1 MRQAQTR
8 LTKRSRWQAVIDDY
22 RKSGLSVAEFSQQRR
37 INLHTLRYW
46 LKKHPVTTEER
57 PSGLFAEVRRESRS
71 EEKLSSSESIVLVL
85 ASGVRLEIPSSVSG
99 GWVAGLL
106 KELS

>member
-1 MRQAQTR
+1 
-8 LTKRSRWQAVIDDY
+8 LD
-22 RKSGLSVAEFSQQRR
+22 QR
-37 INLHTLRYW
+37 IS
-46 LKKHPVTTEER
+46 P
-57 PSGLFAEVRRESRS
+57 
-71 EEKLSSSESIVLVL
+71 SESIVLVL

>member
-8 LTKRSRWQAVIDDY
+8 ATKRSRWQTVIDDF
-22 RKSGLSVAEFSQQRR
+22 RKSGLSVPAFSQQRR

-46 LKKHPVTTEER
+46 LRRCPVTSEAR
-57 PSGLFAEVRRESRS
+57 SSNLFVEARREAVS
-71 EEKLSSSESIVLVL
+71 EDKVSPSESIVLVL

>member
-8 LTKRSRWQAVIDDY
+8 AIKRSRWLAVVDDY
-22 RKSGLSVAEFSQQRR
+22 RKSGLSVTAFSQQRR

-46 LKKHPVTTEER
+46 LQKSPGTPELR
-57 PSGLFAEVRRESRS
+57 PSSLFVEARREPLS
-71 EEKLSSSESIVLVL
+71 ETKISSADSIVLVM

-99 GWVAGLL
+99 SWVAGLL

>member
-8 LTKRSRWQAVIDDY
+8 AIKRSRWLAVVDDY
-22 RKSGLSVAEFSQQRR
+22 RKSGLSVTAFSQQRR

-46 LKKHPVTTEER
+46 LQKNPATPELR
-57 PSGLFAEVRRESRS
+57 PSSLFVEARREV
-71 EEKLSSSESIVLVL
+71 LSDQKISPSESIVLVL

>member
-8 LTKRSRWQAVIDDY
+8 ATKRSRWLAVVDDY
-22 RKSGLSVAEFSQQRR
+22 RKSGLSVTAFSQQRR

-46 LKKHPVTTEER
+46 LQKNPATPEPR
-57 PSGLFAEVRRESRS
+57 PSSLFVEARREVFLYQRISP
-71 EEKLSSSESIVLVL
+71 SESIVLVL